1 MNVIVLPVYVYASVV
16 PLICNVPLRNIKKL
30 SDAGSTCVLP
40 PDCVVNVVSVPS
52 KVTLPTLIWKSGVLD
67 FAFVNVGNYLQDKGA
82 YNILLVL
89 SELPGAKA
97 SYDGAPSIVD
107 LNVDLGLSGLA
118 PMGWTWWLV
127 HKDTPDDV
135 TKVLRDAMTKAMK
148 RDDVQAS
155 IGKVGFVPL
164 EWNHTQYEAVV
175 GPVVKQLQAMGNALA
190 WEEAELKKLQ

>member
-1 MNVIVLPVYVYASVV
+1 M
-16 PLICNVPLRNIKKL
+16 
-30 SDAGSTCVLP
+30 
-40 PDCVVNVVSVPS
+40 
-52 KVTLPTLIWKSGVLD
+52 
-67 FAFVNVGNYLQDKGA
+67 
-82 YNILLVL
+82 L

-135 TKVLRDAMTKAMK
+135 TKVLRDAMAKAMA
-148 RDDVQAS
+148 RSDVQAS

-164 EWNHTQYEAVV
+164 EWDHTQYESGV
-175 GPVVKQLQAMGNALA
+175 GPVVKQLEAMGNALA
-190 WEEAELKKLQ
+190 WEEAELKKLK